1 MKWTDIR
8 KCMLGR
14 QTMPAD
20 VPPLGKLSSELT
32 RFCLSAFGENV
43 DLKSGEVREEATTVQ
58 GWRRAPAGWLHV
70 CGLYHTLRR
79 AMKRVP

>member
-1 MKWTDIR
+1 
-8 KCMLGR
+8 MLGR

-43 DLKSGEVREEATTVQ
+43 DLKSGEVREEATSVQ
-58 GWRRAPAGWLHV
+58 GGTAGWLHV